1 MLCERSAS
9 KVFAK
14 KCKENKRYTA
24 GYTGQRRGF
33 CNAISLK
40 ETNLVLD
47 FSDVTE
53 RYGIQ
58 HYQFMYVI
66 FSKKNNI
73 KLHLLKKEQ
82 HKIAHKCFMLL
93 YRSKSNCFF
102 IFNGSFRSII
112 HHDKSAVML
121 KGSRRFRV
129 DNKKI
134 FYSKVKR

>member
-47 FSDVTE
+47 FSDLTE

-66 FSKKNNI
+66 FSKKRQHKI
-73 KLHLLKKEQ
+73 ASSEKKQ

-93 YRSKSNCFF
+93 YRSKSNCFL

-134 FYSKVKR
+134 FYSKIKR